1 MPGLKRGEEG
11 SDDEFESS
19 MDGQMRERD
28 RRERERERDRER
40 EAKTPKGV
48 RPQQVGVGAGVV
60 VENIIVQPF
69 VFLNDLPTTVQIFYE
84 LINVG
89 KIFLVVSCL
98 SYRLY

>member
-98 SYRLY
+98 CYRLY